1 MRYANPQS
9 RDPFLFQGKNHKSQK
24 FYCTFQVINF
34 KFDLN
39 LVMEL
44 DNIPGAYE
52 RFRKKMTSYAPI
64 TAEDFH
70 HMAEMMHEKHCG
82 KGEVLLKEGQVCN
95 KYYFVYK
102 GCIRSFALE
111 DGREINVKFYFEDD
125 TACDFASF
133 RSELPSDFY
142 LVAMEDSIV
151 FYATKAEAI
160 PVLEAGSSFQMF
172 LFRFFQQLFLKEEE
186 HSNSFKLLSPEER
199 YNFLVESKP
208 EYLQRIPLLHLAPYL
223 GMSRETLT
231 RIRKKF

>member
-1 MRYANPQS
+1 
-9 RDPFLFQGKNHKSQK
+9 
-24 FYCTFQVINF
+24 
-34 KFDLN
+34 
-39 LVMEL
+39 MEL

-52 RFRKKMTSYAPI
+52 RFRKKMMSYAPI
-64 TAEDFH
+64 TDGDFR
-70 HMAEMMHEKHCG
+70 HMAEMMHEKHCS
-82 KGEVLLKEGQVCN
+82 KGEVLLKEGQVCT

-102 GCIRSFALE
+102 GCIRSFGLE

-133 RSELPSDFY
+133 RNELPSEFY
-142 LVAMEDSIV
+142 LVAMEDCIV
-151 FYATKAEAI
+151 FYATKAEAV
-160 PVLEAGSSFQMF
+160 PVLQAGSSFQMF
-172 LFRFFQQLFLKEEE
+172 LFRFFQQLFLTEEE